1 MAIWNV
7 KGMKDADKMMDVL
20 TWMKNENRN
29 LVIFTETH
37 FDTYDYEQYRVIA
50 SKYGFKCFP
59 IMRLMK
65 RGDHGSGGVLIMV
78 EEKMKCRLIR
88 KSRFE
93 DLIWVCIEWESEK
106 LFVGEAYLVPP
117 SSSRARKADELV
129 EEIGRDVARFCL
141 EGETLLA
148 GDWNCKIGQMES
160 VTQDRTYVR
169 KSVSNIVDVE

>member
-106 LFVGEAYLVPP
+106 LFVGGAYLVPP

-141 EGETLLA
+141 EGEPFLLE
-148 GDWNCKIGQMES
+148 IGTARLGRWS
-160 VTQDRTYVR
+160 R
-169 KSVSNIVDVE
+169 

>member
-7 KGMKDADKMMDVL
+7 KGMKDADMMMDVL

-93 DLIWVCIEWESEK
+93 DLIWVCIEW
-106 LFVGEAYLVPP
+106 
-117 SSSRARKADELV
+117 
-129 EEIGRDVARFCL
+129 
-141 EGETLLA
+141 
-148 GDWNCKIGQMES
+148 
-160 VTQDRTYVR
+160 
-169 KSVSNIVDVE
+169 